1 MRAMEA
7 KQVDRSKKYNKRNF
21 FSIPRPT
28 LRIRRILKMPEVS
41 GKVLRII
48 MVRIL
53 LNTYLLNECL
63 PSAEQLPLGDPPR
76 ATTDKI

>member
-7 KQVDRSKKYNKRNF
+7 KQVDQSKKYNKRNF

-28 LRIRRILKMPEVS
+28 LRIGRILKMPEVS

-53 LNTYLLNECL
+53 RVEAGWTGTFLCCCCL
-63 PSAEQLPLGDPPR
+63 F
-76 ATTDKI
+76 

>member
-53 LNTYLLNECL
+53 RVEAEKKKKKRVEAGWTGTFLCCCCL
-63 PSAEQLPLGDPPR
+63 F
-76 ATTDKI
+76 